1 MMNWSAKDGARSSPH
16 YGGEGVS
23 IHPSHQ
29 GVCRRHGT
37 EEPHVTPGD
46 LARSSVGTEVSRPI
60 SQRAKWMKPSQPT
73 RVRRKRLW
81 QNLQRHLAVQLAIGG
96 LIDLAHPTLADEG
109 GHLEGPECAADF

>member
-1 MMNWSAKDGARSSPH
+1 MMHWSAKDGARSSPH

-46 LARSSVGTEVSRPI
+46 LARSSAGTGGSRPI
-60 SQRAKWMKPSQPT
+60 SRTAKWDVTSCEESDDRIVP
-73 RVRRKRLW
+73 
-81 QNLQRHLAVQLAIGG
+81 
-96 LIDLAHPTLADEG
+96 DER
-109 GHLEGPECAADF
+109 